1 MLGSAQPVRPVSVSC
16 SSARRFQAPANLG
29 LCFDGYLCSIRVTS
43 TSRWQRSLP
52 PTLQV
57 WETGAWGHATW
68 DRPQA
73 SALCGAQWAA
83 DGGSLLLP
91 YSSARVVQLT
101 FVDEAPSL
109 EGVLAPA
116 QLPDLD
122 VSGAGRPKGPV

>member
-1 MLGSAQPVRPVSVSC
+1 MAC
-16 SSARRFQAPANLG
+16 
-29 LCFDGYLCSIRVTS
+29 
-43 TSRWQRSLP
+43 
-52 PTLQV
+52 TLQV
-57 WETGAWGHATW
+57 WETGAWCHAAW

-83 DGGSLLLP
+83 DGRSLLLA
-91 YSSARVVQLT
+91 YSSTKVVQLT

-122 VSGAGRPKGPV
+122 VSGAERLKGPV

>member
-1 MLGSAQPVRPVSVSC
+1 MTLSDQSLYLAAVGDRCLGPVSV
-16 SSARRFQAPANLG
+16 G
-29 LCFDGYLCSIRVTS
+29 LCSDSYLCSISVTCTSQVS
-43 TSRWQRSLP
+43 TVAP
-52 PTLQV
+52 CTLQV

-83 DGGSLLLP
+83 DGRSLLLA
-91 YSSARVVQLT
+91 YSSAKVVQLT
-101 FVDEAPSL
+101 FVDETPSL

-122 VSGAGRPKGPV
+122 ASGAGRPAGPV